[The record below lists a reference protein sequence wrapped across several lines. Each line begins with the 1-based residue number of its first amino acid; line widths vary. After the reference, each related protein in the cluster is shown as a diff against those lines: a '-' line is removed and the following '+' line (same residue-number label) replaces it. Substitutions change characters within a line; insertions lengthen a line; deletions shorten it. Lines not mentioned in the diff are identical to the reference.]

1 MIVLGARNILGSVNS
16 DDIENMRMEREDREN
31 PVDFSPGMDDDFGDL
46 FSDDGGGSSFTSNNE
61 FGSGTDGSFDFGNLG
76 GFNDPLSGGM
86 QQQQQQQ
93 PQSAED
99 KFWDFLTGAGKG
111 FWEFSKSLAS
121 SFKST
126 DVSFWAGFGKLWFIV
141 GLVEMGAGFILN
153 IFGVHNMLQLCISGV
168 LGVGTGGFLLLWN
181 FEKADKELEDKINNG
196 EGYEDSNSGL
206 EDIGSSSD
214 LGDMSFGDDF
224 GDSDNWC
231 DSDEDEWGD
240 SDEDEWGD
248 SDEDDGWGDSDED
261 DDSGWNL
268 DDSDDIDDDE
278 FFRGGAV
285 EAQDKETV
293 LASLPQMDKG
303 VYTRQ
308 FLFDSVYPILSE
320 VTPKFNK
327 EREYSSDSNV
337 FLAFDAKVKE
347 AGEVL
352 GIKPDNLPYLETL
365 KETLLTIE
373 LCVSRN
379 TKYNAE
385 ELGNE
390 IAKIFAFEC
399 DDEDTKN
406 AVYANTVT
414 VGKHAYITIFTGE
427 NALVSL
433 RDMYN
438 NVKDYVL
445 STDNKMPVVMGIDQK
460 GKVIVTDIKK
470 DDTCMII
477 AGMPRSGKSWLV
489 QAVLLQ
495 MCLYTPP
502 SELNLYFFDPK
513 ADTSDFKRFTL
524 PHVKGFAS
532 QYVDDSGNIVNP
544 DERKIM
550 DLLKWVVTV
559 EAPRR
564 KKLIGTAG
572 VNIWDFKKKNPDVKL
587 PLIYLIFDEMV
598 TLSKMEKEQESQYQS
613 YLDMIVTQFPN
624 LGIRAMF
631 IPHEV
636 KNQII
641 SKTAYDSV
649 KSRISVRGSAEH
661 IEASTGTKE
670 RNFKYKLTHIGDMA
684 VKMDAVN
691 SGNPT
696 FVHGVALSTSN
707 EENNEIFE
715 YVRRL
720 WNRIEPEES
729 QNSVAKDIE
738 IEQQLEKLQSNSG
751 LDIDDLET
759 DDMFT
764 ESNEDGVSSLNA
776 EVVSNTQDNS
786 DDDFWSSL

>member
-1 MIVLGARNILGSVNS
+1 MSARNILGSVGQDEIDNARVAR
-16 DDIENMRMEREDREN
+16 DERDN
-31 PVDFSPGMDDDFGDL
+31 PAEFSPGMDDDFGDM
-46 FSDDGGGSSFTSNNE
+46 FGSDDDSSMSLSGGSD
-61 FGSGTDGSFDFGNLG
+61 FGNGSDGSFDLGNIG
-76 GFNDPLSGGM
+76 GFSDPLA
-86 QQQQQQQ
+86 QQ
-93 PQSAED
+93 PQQQTTSAED
-99 KFWDFLTGAGKG
+99 KFWEILVSTGKG
-111 FWEFSKSLAS
+111 FWTFSKALAG
-121 SFKST
+121 SFKTT
-126 DVSFWAGFGKLWFIV
+126 DVSFWAGFGKRWFIV
-141 GLVEMGAGFILN
+141 GVVEILVGFILN
-153 IFGVHNMLQLCISGV
+153 IFSIHNMLQLCIAGV
-168 LGVGTGGFLLLWN
+168 LGAGTGGFLLLWN
-181 FEKADKELEDKINNG
+181 FERADEELQNKIDSG
-196 EGYEDSNSGL
+196 EGFDDSAAGGIADNTDFNVGNDSFG
-206 EDIGSSSD
+206 
-214 LGDMSFGDDF
+214 FGDDF
-224 GDSDNWC
+224 LDDSEGDYENDSD
-231 DSDEDEWGD
+231 
-240 SDEDEWGD
+240 
-248 SDEDDGWGDSDED
+248 DEDDWAALGEEDEEDESGWDLGVD
-261 DDSGWNL
+261 DDE
-268 DDSDDIDDDE
+268 DDDE

-285 EAQDKETV
+285 EAMDKEEV
-293 LASLPQMDKG
+293 LASLPQLDKG

-308 FLFDSVYPILSE
+308 FLYDSIYPVLSE

-327 EREYSSDSNV
+327 EREYDSDSNI
-337 FLAFDAKVKE
+337 FLAFDTKVKE

-352 GIKPDNLPYLETL
+352 GIKPDNLPYLEEL

-373 LCVSRN
+373 LKVTRN

-390 IAKIFAFEC
+390 VAKIFAFEC
-399 DDEDTKN
+399 DDEEISN

-438 NVKDYVL
+438 NTKDYIL
-445 STDNKMPVVMGIDQK
+445 NTDVKMPVVIGIDQK

-477 AGMPRSGKSWLV
+477 AGMPRSGKSWFV

-532 QYVDDSGNIVNP
+532 QYVDDSGNVVNP
-544 DERKIM
+544 DEKKIM
-550 DLLKWVVTV
+550 DLLRWVVTV

-696 FVHGVALSTSN
+696 FVHSVALSTSN
-707 EENNEIFE
+707 EENNDIFE

-720 WNRIEPEES
+720 WSRIEPEEAQS
-729 QNSVAKDIE
+729 SVAKNIE
-738 IEQQLEKLQSNSG
+738 ADKQIEKLQSESSSIG
-751 LDIDDLET
+751 LDDIDDV
-759 DDMFT
+759 DNMFT
-764 ESNEDGVSSLNA
+764 ESDENGVLSLND
-776 EVVSNTQDNS
+776 EVVSNIKDNDS
-786 DDDFWSSL
+786 EEDDFWSSL